1 MLRVIFAGFIGGSS
15 PDATVEGAR
24 RPLSRWP
31 FPMVAEFLL
40 EASSTGK
47 LATSLSPAAGREQAP
62 LGDALQLAGA
72 EHLPYAAGGKPQN
85 TGGLIGGVEV
95 LSLHGSSITLT

>member
-1 MLRVIFAGFIGGSS
+1 
-15 PDATVEGAR
+15 
-24 RPLSRWP
+24 
-31 FPMVAEFLL
+31 MVAEFLL

>member
-1 MLRVIFAGFIGGSS
+1 VRIKPALHDTFVTLAPQRATNGTSFGPFVAGFIGGSS

-31 FPMVAEFLL
+31 FPMVAGFLL
-40 EASSTGK
+40 GASSTGK
-47 LATSLSPAAGREQAP
+47 LATSFSPVAGREQAP

-72 EHLPYAAGGKPQN
+72 
-85 TGGLIGGVEV
+85 
-95 LSLHGSSITLT
+95 